1 MSEEEQVSEQEAIQ
15 NLYAFVAQ
23 EMKAG
28 TTKMEIAR
36 KLEEQGVDRGEAEEM
51 TSAVYDEI
59 AAAVQSEQYTGSALM
74 PGLVGGVLAALIGG
88 GVWAA
93 IVVLTDYEIGFIAWG
108 IGALCGFAVVWFAKG
123 RKGPPLQIVAVAT
136 SVFGIAVGK
145 YLTFYY
151 FLREA
156 VLTEYSEEELE
167 GFSVISTEVMQY
179 FIESAPELLSGY
191 DILWV
196 VFAVITAWRIPQG
209 SGINVDPPAQSAIT
223 PG

>member
-1 MSEEEQVSEQEAIQ
+1 MSEEEQASEQEAIQ
-15 NLYAFVAQ
+15 NLYAFVVE

-28 TTKMEIAR
+28 TTKI
-36 KLEEQGVDRGEAEEM
+36 EM
-51 TSAVYDEI
+51 TGTIYDEI
-59 AAAVQSEQYTGSALM
+59 AAAVQKEQYTGSALM
-74 PGLVGGVLAALIGG
+74 PGLVGGLFGAVIGG

-93 IVVLTDYEIGFIAWG
+93 IVVLTDYEIGIIAWG

-123 RKGPPLQIVAVAT
+123 RKGPPLQMVAVAT
-136 SVFGIAVGK
+136 SVLGIVIGK

-156 VLTEYSEEELE
+156 MLTEYAEQDLE
-167 GFSVISTEVMQY
+167 GFSVVSMEVIRY

-196 VFAVITAWRIPQG
+196 VLAVITAWRIPQG